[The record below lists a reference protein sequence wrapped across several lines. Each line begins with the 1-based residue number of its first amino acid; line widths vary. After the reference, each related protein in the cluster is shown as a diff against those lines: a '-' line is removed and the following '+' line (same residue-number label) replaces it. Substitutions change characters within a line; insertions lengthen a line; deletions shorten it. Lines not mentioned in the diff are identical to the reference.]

1 MRKANH
7 GKHTD
12 SFASP
17 KQVLQWANTTHLSV
31 DATCGLDCEQLLD
44 VNVADGT
51 ITKDGDPVRKG
62 ALVPPAVAT
71 DQRALP
77 TAEPFP
83 AMSNQVWSPD
93 GSQIAYLDDA
103 GNPWLLS
110 VKDHNQYPLNVNNGL
125 VLEMAW
131 SPDGKLLAIRLD
143 GSVVIFNM
151 EMNCAIITSNDPSLL
166 AKNRVPLRI

>member
-1 MRKANH
+1 
-7 GKHTD
+7 
-12 SFASP
+12 
-17 KQVLQWANTTHLSV
+17 
-31 DATCGLDCEQLLD
+31 
-44 VNVADGT
+44 
-51 ITKDGDPVRKG
+51 
-62 ALVPPAVAT
+62 VAT

-110 VKDHNQYPLNVNNGL
+110 VKGHDQYPLNVNNGL

-151 EMNCAIITSNDPSLL
+151 EMNCG
-166 AKNRVPLRI
+166 